1 MLVKAVVYKQQNA
14 IRIHLSIKINHWKDS
29 EYVLEEWEVLRIEVW
44 DCGSLESRKTSQG
57 HVPKIVW

>member
-1 MLVKAVVYKQQNA
+1 MLVEAVVYKQNM
-14 IRIHLSIKINHWKDS
+14 IIIHLSIKINYWKDS

-44 DCGSLESRKTSQG
+44 NCGSLESWKTSQG